1 MVVKGVVCTV
11 SVAGIL
17 SSSMVQICFTVA
29 QSIRG
34 TTVPFQ
40 DAHLTMKLLL
50 GAVFH
55 KFSTDSDLRRVPVGK
70 GYMCACMKQLVA
82 RAEAGSAT
90 RE

>member
-17 SSSMVQICFTVA
+17 SLSMVRVSFTVA

-40 DAHLTMKLLL
+40 DAYLTVKLLL
-50 GAVFH
+50 GIVFH
-55 KFSTDSDLRRVPVGK
+55 KFSTDSDLCRVPVGK
-70 GYMCACMKQLVA
+70 GYCTCVCVHETASGKG
-82 RAEAGSAT
+82 RS
-90 RE
+90 

>member
-29 QSIRG
+29 
-34 TTVPFQ
+34 VPFQ

-90 RE
+90 RD